1 MASKRKKPRY
11 TGLLSFQWIALEKDV
26 VATPGLE
33 PGTSAL

>member
-1 MASKRKKPRY
+1 
-11 TGLLSFQWIALEKDV
+11 LEKDV